1 MLVRRAYWQNI
12 LLVGGFAYENSVWIT
27 GQRAKS
33 KKAKQHANGEVT
45 RQCVNNEAA
54 G

>member
-1 MLVRRAYWQNI
+1 MLVRHAYRQNI

-33 KKAKQHANGEVT
+33 EAVKQHANDEAA
-45 RQCVNNEAA
+45 RQCVNSEAA